1 MNAKL
6 LAQVKAILADHRKR
20 RRVLTAT
27 GAVAALVA
35 VGVFVSLMVPA
46 ISMEQN
52 APLLE
57 ADPATVEVGGKVSVK
72 VTATAKANDD
82 TLFVLSEIGRGGSL
96 ASDYTFDD
104 KGEAQVKTEDGKVL
118 TLHRVDRSKE
128 AAEQVS
134 AAEQT
139 VKAESTEGAQ
149 KGSEGTADEG
159 QDTSAADN
167 VPTDVDAQTLAAERD
182 VVDEKKA
189 ADAQDGTDG
198 KYLYWFVVPKGTSVS
213 FSLDHVST
221 GNTTDINVQHRLM
234 LRGASGTSY
243 TEAIKALQDA
253 MAKAKDPLNDTD
265 QKGKVLQV
273 GWTVPTP
280 ANDKADG
287 AATDATNS
295 DAGTANADA
304 TTSDDGSKASSDGS
318 TDGLRDQTIM
328 ATLYADK
335 TESTPSTEQGVYI
348 SLKGKLPEGA
358 TASAYPVDANI
369 SDKQVLVAY
378 DITVRNADG
387 SKFEPAEDSPI
398 TVTISSSA
406 LQTGNGEIEVYH
418 ADSNDDATTD
428 ADNGDDSSNADYENV
443 GTAQRKDAATVTFT
457 ATHFSPYALTGP
469 LRAPAANPG
478 TLTTVD
484 SRSDGITLNLFDYNA
499 YDGNYATNGN
509 SHLSDWQYQTGIN
522 TTNGNQ
528 GGPWRDL
535 RFYPSGI
542 SPIGYDPWTI
552 NNYTGAD
559 PIALQG
565 VVNRN
570 LDANGYPHTTGFNGQ
585 SSNLSYLFNP
595 SESVNGKTT
604 YADVNHLFTKDSA
617 GYYRYDSGWGHK
629 DHDGSIRG
637 NYAYY
642 DKNQGS
648 GGDFV
653 VYDQTYTNDNTG
665 QDASNDSVGFFPF
678 NTYNTNKKN
687 VKLNSYYNHH
697 LGLTMGASFMIPEGK
712 TVNGNNMVFNFSGDD
727 DMWVFIDG
735 VLVLDIGGV
744 HQPVSGSI
752 NFTEGTVSIGQAVQN
767 VSGQTGIGK
776 NANLADVFQAAGKT
790 WDGSEYSKHTI
801 QCFYLER
808 GGCYSDLSLSFN
820 LPVYK
825 PGQIHVTKTVDGPG
839 SANYMDTGFKFK
851 VFIETAQGSGQYTQY
866 TGAVTK
872 DDGTAVNSADQD
884 GTYTLKNGE
893 GFKVATQNQNLRYY
907 VEEIDPGSAFST
919 TINGQAVG
927 KTDDNGTSV
936 VKTDVKPVTDPRTN
950 YKNSVTGTTVSVQK
964 KWFEQDG
971 TTPKTTGLPSSV
983 TLTLHRTWDTVDN
996 GSTPTPTPAGTKHKV
1011 TFKTTSQA
1019 VSNATV
1025 TTIDDVADGGSV
1037 TFYPYGGAS
1046 AWALPRSVTVK
1057 SGSGTLNQIG
1067 TQQYAGWQNVTG
1079 YKLTNV
1085 TSDVTVLVDFDAWV
1099 TTDHTRTDYAIIDV
1113 KAYDKATGGGGGTTP
1128 TPGTGTVTHHDE
1140 IVNLS
1145 GVTNPV
1151 TVTADTDWRAEWN
1164 GLPMT
1169 DDKGNPY
1176 TYYVDESTVP
1186 AGYEVVY
1193 ENNGTTNGSGSHTG
1207 IPSGEITVKN
1217 NVAYTLPHTG
1227 GTGTSLFT
1235 LFGLLLASTAVVL
1248 RTLRHKRARGGME

>member
-20 RRVLTAT
+20 RRVLAAT

-82 TLFVLSEIGRGGSL
+82 TLFVLSETGRGGSL
-96 ASDYTFDD
+96 ASDYAFDD
-104 KGEAQVKTEDGKVL
+104 KGEAQVKTEDGKAL
-118 TLHRVDRSKE
+118 TLHRVDRSQE

-149 KGSEGTADEG
+149 KGSEGTADVG
-159 QDTSAADN
+159 QDTSAADS
-167 VPTDVDAQTLAAERD
+167 VPTDADAQTLAAERD

-189 ADAQDGTDG
+189 AGAEDGTDG

-221 GNTTDINVQHRLM
+221 GNTTDVDVQHRLV

-253 MAKAKDPLNDTD
+253 MAKAKGPLDDTD

-273 GWTVPTP
+273 GWTVPAP
-280 ANDKADG
+280 ANDEADG
-287 AATDATNS
+287 AATDATSS

-304 TTSDDGSKASSDGS
+304 TTTDDGSEASSDGS
-318 TDGLRDQTIM
+318 ADGLRDQTIM

-335 TESTPSTEQGVYI
+335 AESTPSTEQGVYI

-358 TASAYPVDANI
+358 TASAHPVDANI

-387 SKFEPAEDSPI
+387 SKFEPAEDGPI

-406 LQTGNGEIEVYH
+406 LQTGNDEIEVYH

-428 ADNGDDSSNADYENV
+428 ADNGDDGSSAGYENV

-478 TLTTVD
+478 TLETVD
-484 SRSDGITLNLFDYNA
+484 SRSDGITLNLFDYDA
-499 YDGNYATNGN
+499 YDANWSG
-509 SHLSDWQYQTGIN
+509 SDLSDDRFMTGIN
-522 TTNGNQ
+522 VTGSGRNAR
-528 GGPWRDL
+528 WRDL

-542 SPIGYDPWTI
+542 GGGTSI
-552 NNYTGAD
+552 NNYTG
-559 PIALQG
+559 PTPTALQG
-565 VVNRN
+565 VVKRT
-570 LDANGYPHTTGFNGQ
+570 LDDNGYPQTTGFNGQ
-585 SSNLSYLFNP
+585 SSNLSYLFDPDPNKP
-595 SESVNGKTT
+595 VNGKTT

-629 DHDGSIRG
+629 DHDGNVRG

-642 DKNQGS
+642 DKKQGS
-648 GGDFV
+648 GGNFT
-653 VYDQTYTNDNTG
+653 VYDQTYTNDNPVDSN
-665 QDASNDSVGFFPF
+665 DASSDSIGFFPF
-678 NTYNTNKKN
+678 NKYDTSKKN

-697 LGLTMGASFMIPEGK
+697 LGLTMGASFMIPEGR
-712 TVNGNNMVFNFSGDD
+712 TVNGNDMVFDFSGDD

-735 VLVLDIGGV
+735 VLVLDIGGI

-752 NFTEGTVSIGQAVQN
+752 NFTEGTVSIGQDVEN

-776 NANLADVFQAAGKT
+776 NANLADVFQKAGKT
-790 WDGSEYSKHTI
+790 WNGSEYSAHTI

-839 SANYMDTGFKFK
+839 SADYMDTGFKFK
-851 VFIETAQGSGQYTQY
+851 VFIETQPGSGQYRQY

-872 DDGTAVNSADQD
+872 DDGTKVPSADQD
-884 GTYTLKNGE
+884 GTYTLRNGE
-893 GFKVATQNQNLRYY
+893 GFKVATQDQNLRYY
-907 VEEIDPGSAFST
+907 VEEIDPGNAFST
-919 TINGQAVG
+919 TINGQPAG

-936 VKTDVKPVTDPRTN
+936 VKTDPKPVTDSETN
-950 YKNSVTGTTVSVQK
+950 YKNSVTGTTVAVQK
-964 KWFEQDG
+964 KWFEKDG
-971 TTPKTTGLPSSV
+971 TTPKSTDLPTSV
-983 TLTLHRTWDTVDN
+983 TLTLHRTWDTVDS

-1011 TFKTTSQA
+1011 TFKATSQA

-1025 TTIDDVADGGSV
+1025 KTIDDVADGGSV
-1037 TFYPYGGAS
+1037 TFYPYGGES
-1046 AWALPRSVTVK
+1046 AWALPQSVTVK
-1057 SGSGTLNQIG
+1057 SGSGTLKKIG
-1067 TQQYAGWQNVTG
+1067 TKQEAGWQKVTG
-1079 YKLTNV
+1079 YELTNV

-1099 TTDHTRTDYAIIDV
+1099 TTDQTRTDCAKIDV
-1113 KAYDKATGGGGGTTP
+1113 TAYDKATGGGGGTTP

-1151 TVTADTDWRAEWN
+1151 TVKAKTDWRAEWN

-1169 DDKGNPY
+1169 DDMGNPY

-1217 NVAYTLPHTG
+1217 KVAYTLPHTG

-1248 RTLRHKRARGGME
+1248 RTLRHKRARGERGGIE